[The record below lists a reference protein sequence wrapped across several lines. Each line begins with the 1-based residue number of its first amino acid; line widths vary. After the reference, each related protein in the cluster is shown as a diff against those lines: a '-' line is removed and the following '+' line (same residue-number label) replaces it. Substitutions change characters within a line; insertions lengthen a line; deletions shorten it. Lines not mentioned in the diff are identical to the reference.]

1 MNARF
6 KLVGLIFCLVLFLVP
21 TFHFQAIPAEG
32 DKVADAKEKLKFNEK
47 SGKLEKKNEQTKNL
61 KIQKATINLDQN
73 NQKEEGKKSAESTQ
87 EKGPERGRMRGN
99 RLDGNEKDNFRS
111 ISTESGEEYYKVIV
125 DNNLFRPLGW
135 RPPNNKPRYTLIG
148 TWISSNGVT
157 AKALIL
163 EQRSNQTYYVSIG
176 EKVGEAT
183 VEGIKSNQVSLD
195 LSGDIKMI
203 KSESMQ
209 FLSDGEKERKREG
222 KGEKS
227 KSEGET
233 REDGEQKRDKKNS
246 RGRNGKGDD
255 AGSSKGSVQAEAK
268 GWIDWAG
275 NASDEERR
283 AEFDS
288 EKFRNL
294 SPEVQKAIKEG
305 IDKAADAKEKLE
317 FNKR

>member
-209 FLSDGEKERKREG
+209 FLSGGGKERKRRG

-233 REDGEQKRDKKNS
+233 REDGERKRDKKNS

-255 AGSSKGSVQAEAK
+255 TGSSKGSVQAEAK
-268 GWIDWAG
+268 GWIDWAE
-275 NASDEERR
+275 NASDGERR
-283 AEFDS
+283 TALDS
-288 EKFRNL
+288 DKFRKL
-294 SPEVQKAIKEG
+294 SPEIQKAIKEG
-305 IDKAADAKEKLE
+305 IDD
-317 FNKR
+317 

>member
-6 KLVGLIFCLVLFLVP
+6 KLIGLIFCLVLFLVP

-47 SGKLEKKNEQTKNL
+47 SGKLEKKNEQKKNL

-73 NQKEEGKKSAESTQ
+73 NQKEEGKGKKSAESTQ

-209 FLSDGEKERKREG
+209 FLSGGEKERKRRG

-233 REDGEQKRDKKNS
+233 REDGERKRGN
-246 RGRNGKGDD
+246 RGAERDPGNRGNWSGG
-255 AGSSKGSVQAEAK
+255 GSQEWSGAIERFRS
-268 GWIDWAG
+268 
-275 NASDEERR
+275 ASPEERER
-283 AEFDS
+283 MIQQ
-288 EKFRNL
+288 FRSQRGNR
-294 SPEVQKAIKEG
+294 G
-305 IDKAADAKEKLE
+305 GRGGRGD
-317 FNKR
+317 RGGRGH

>member
-1 MNARF
+1 MKARF

-32 DKVADAKEKLKFNEK
+32 DKVADAKEKL
-47 SGKLEKKNEQTKNL
+47 EKKNEQKKSL

-73 NQKEEGKKSAESTQ
+73 NQKKEVKGKKSAESAQ
-87 EKGPERGRMRGN
+87 EKGPERGQERGN
-99 RLDGNEKDNFRS
+99 GLNGNEKNNFRS

-203 KSESMQ
+203 KSESIQ
-209 FLSDGEKERKREG
+209 FLSGGEKERKREG

-233 REDGEQKRDKKNS
+233 REDGERKRDKKNS

-268 GWIDWAG
+268 GWIDWAE

-283 AEFDS
+283 EALDS
-288 EKFRNL
+288 DKFRNL

-305 IDKAADAKEKLE
+305 IDD
-317 FNKR
+317 

>member
-1 MNARF
+1 MKARL
-6 KLVGLIFCLVLFLVP
+6 KLVRLVFSLVVLLVF
-21 TFHFQAIPAEG
+21 TSQFRAISAEG
-32 DKVADAKEKLKFNEK
+32 DGSADAEGKIKFN
-47 SGKLEKKNEQTKNL
+47 KKNEKNKSL
-61 KIQKATINLDQN
+61 KVQKATVNLDQN
-73 NQKEEGKKSAESTQ
+73 DQREEEKRKKTAEPVQ
-87 EKGPERGRMRGN
+87 EKDSRREQVRENG
-99 RLDGNEKDNFRS
+99 LDGNRKVNFRS

-148 TWISSNGVT
+148 TWISSNSMI

-209 FLSDGEKERKREG
+209 FLSGGGKERKRRG

-233 REDGEQKRDKKNS
+233 REDGERKRGNRGAERDRGNRGNWS
-246 RGRNGKGDD
+246 GGGSQEWSGAIERFRSASPEERERMIQQFRSQRGNRGGRGGRGGRGR
-255 AGSSKGSVQAEAK
+255 
-268 GWIDWAG
+268 
-275 NASDEERR
+275 
-283 AEFDS
+283 
-288 EKFRNL
+288 
-294 SPEVQKAIKEG
+294 
-305 IDKAADAKEKLE
+305 
-317 FNKR
+317 

>member
-1 MNARF
+1 MKARF
-6 KLVGLIFCLVLFLVP
+6 KLIGLIFCLVLFLVP

-32 DKVADAKEKLKFNEK
+32 DKVADAKEKLKFNKK
-47 SGKLEKKNEQTKNL
+47 SGKLEKKNEQKKSL

-73 NQKEEGKKSAESTQ
+73 NQKEEVKGKKSAESAQ
-87 EKGPERGRMRGN
+87 EKGPERGQGRGN
-99 RLDGNEKDNFRS
+99 GLNGNGKDNFRS

-203 KSESMQ
+203 KSESIQ
-209 FLSDGEKERKREG
+209 FLSGGEKERKRRG

-233 REDGEQKRDKKNS
+233 REDGERKRGNRGAERDRGNRGNRGNWSGGGSQEWSGAIERFRSASPEERERMIQQFRSQRGNRGS
-246 RGRNGKGDD
+246 RGGRGDR
-255 AGSSKGSVQAEAK
+255 GSRGDR
-268 GWIDWAG
+268 G
-275 NASDEERR
+275 R
-283 AEFDS
+283 
-288 EKFRNL
+288 
-294 SPEVQKAIKEG
+294 
-305 IDKAADAKEKLE
+305 
-317 FNKR
+317 

>member
-1 MNARF
+1 MKARL
-6 KLVGLIFCLVLFLVP
+6 KLVRLVFSLVVLLVF
-21 TFHFQAIPAEG
+21 TSQFRAISAEG
-32 DKVADAKEKLKFNEK
+32 DGSADAEGKIKFN
-47 SGKLEKKNEQTKNL
+47 KKNEKNKSL
-61 KIQKATINLDQN
+61 KVQKATVNLDQN
-73 NQKEEGKKSAESTQ
+73 DQREEEKRKKTAEPVQEKDSRREQVRENGLDGNRKVNFRGISAESG
-87 EKGPERGRMRGN
+87 K
-99 RLDGNEKDNFRS
+99 
-111 ISTESGEEYYKVIV
+111 EYYKVIV

-135 RPPNNKPRYTLIG
+135 RPPNNKPRYALIG
-148 TWISSNGVT
+148 TWISSNSMI

-183 VEGIKSNQVSLD
+183 VESIKSDQVSLD

-209 FLSDGEKERKREG
+209 FLSGGEKERKREG

-233 REDGEQKRDKKNS
+233 REDGERKRDKKNS
-246 RGRNGKGDD
+246 RGRNRKGDD

-268 GWIDWAG
+268 GWIDWAK

-283 AEFDS
+283 AALGSD
-288 EKFRNL
+288 KFRNL

-305 IDKAADAKEKLE
+305 IAD
-317 FNKR
+317 

>member
-1 MNARF
+1 MKARF
-6 KLVGLIFCLVLFLVP
+6 KLIGLIFCLVLFLVP

-32 DKVADAKEKLKFNEK
+32 DKVADAKEKLKFNKK
-47 SGKLEKKNEQTKNL
+47 SGKLEKKNEQKKSL

-73 NQKEEGKKSAESTQ
+73 NQKEEVKGKKSAESAQ
-87 EKGPERGRMRGN
+87 EKGPERGQGRRNGLNGN
-99 RLDGNEKDNFRS
+99 GKDNFRS

-209 FLSDGEKERKREG
+209 FLSGGEKERKRRG

-233 REDGEQKRDKKNS
+233 REDGERKRDKKNS

-268 GWIDWAG
+268 GWIDWAE

-283 AEFDS
+283 EALDS
-288 EKFRNL
+288 DKFRNL

-305 IDKAADAKEKLE
+305 IDD
-317 FNKR
+317 

>member
-1 MNARF
+1 MKARF
-6 KLVGLIFCLVLFLVP
+6 KLIGLIVCLVLFLVP

-32 DKVADAKEKLKFNEK
+32 DKVADAKEKLKFNKK
-47 SGKLEKKNEQTKNL
+47 SGKLEKKNEQKKSL

-73 NQKEEGKKSAESTQ
+73 NQKEEEQKSAESAQ
-87 EKGPERGRMRGN
+87 EKGPERGQGRRNGLNGN
-99 RLDGNEKDNFRS
+99 GKDNFRS

-209 FLSDGEKERKREG
+209 FLSGGEKERKRRG

-233 REDGEQKRDKKNS
+233 REDGERKRDKKNS

-268 GWIDWAG
+268 GWIDGAE

-283 AEFDS
+283 AALDS
-288 EKFRNL
+288 DKFRNL

-305 IDKAADAKEKLE
+305 IDD
-317 FNKR
+317 

>member
-1 MNARF
+1 MKARF
-6 KLVGLIFCLVLFLVP
+6 KLIGLIFCLVLFLVP

-32 DKVADAKEKLKFNEK
+32 DKAADAKE
-47 SGKLEKKNEQTKNL
+47 KLEKKNEQKKNL

-73 NQKEEGKKSAESTQ
+73 NQKEEVKGKKSAESAQ
-87 EKGPERGRMRGN
+87 EKGPERGQGRGN
-99 RLDGNEKDNFRS
+99 GLNGNGKDNFRS

-203 KSESMQ
+203 KSESIQ
-209 FLSDGEKERKREG
+209 FLSGGEKERKGEG

-233 REDGEQKRDKKNS
+233 REDGERKRDKKNS

-268 GWIDWAG
+268 GWIDWAE

-283 AEFDS
+283 AALDS
-288 EKFRNL
+288 DKFRNL

-305 IDKAADAKEKLE
+305 IDD
-317 FNKR
+317 

>member
-1 MNARF
+1 MKARF

-47 SGKLEKKNEQTKNL
+47 SGKLEKKNEQKKNL

-209 FLSDGEKERKREG
+209 FLSGGGKERKRRG

-233 REDGEQKRDKKNS
+233 REDGERKRGN
-246 RGRNGKGDD
+246 RGAERDRGNRGNWSGG
-255 AGSSKGSVQAEAK
+255 GSQEWSGAIERFRS
-268 GWIDWAG
+268 
-275 NASDEERR
+275 ASPEERER
-283 AEFDS
+283 MIQQ
-288 EKFRNL
+288 FRSQRGNR
-294 SPEVQKAIKEG
+294 G
-305 IDKAADAKEKLE
+305 GRGGRGD
-317 FNKR
+317 RGGRGH

>member
-1 MNARF
+1 MKARF
-6 KLVGLIFCLVLFLVP
+6 KLIGLIFCLVLFLVP

-47 SGKLEKKNEQTKNL
+47 SGKLEKKNEQKKNL
-61 KIQKATINLDQN
+61 KTQKATINLDQN
-73 NQKEEGKKSAESTQ
+73 NQKEEGKGKKSAESAQ
-87 EKGPERGRMRGN
+87 EKGPEQGQGRRNGLNGN
-99 RLDGNEKDNFRS
+99 GKDNFRS
-111 ISTESGEEYYKVIV
+111 ISTESGEDYYKVIV

-148 TWISSNGVT
+148 TWISSNAVT

-209 FLSDGEKERKREG
+209 FLSGGEKERKRRG

-233 REDGEQKRDKKNS
+233 REDGERKRGNRGAERDRRNRGKRSGGASQEWRGAIERFRRASQEERERMIQQFRSQRGNSGS
-246 RGRNGKGDD
+246 RGGRGGR
-255 AGSSKGSVQAEAK
+255 GGR
-268 GWIDWAG
+268 G
-275 NASDEERR
+275 R
-283 AEFDS
+283 
-288 EKFRNL
+288 
-294 SPEVQKAIKEG
+294 
-305 IDKAADAKEKLE
+305 
-317 FNKR
+317 

>member
-1 MNARF
+1 MKARF

-32 DKVADAKEKLKFNEK
+32 DKAADAKE
-47 SGKLEKKNEQTKNL
+47 KLEKKNEQKKNL

-73 NQKEEGKKSAESTQ
+73 NQKEKVKGKKSAESAQ
-87 EKGPERGRMRGN
+87 EKGPERGQGHGN
-99 RLDGNEKDNFRS
+99 GLNGNGKDNFRS

-135 RPPNNKPRYTLIG
+135 RPPNNKPRYTLIA

-163 EQRSNQTYYVSIG
+163 EQRSNKTYYVSIG

-209 FLSDGEKERKREG
+209 FLSGGGKERKRRG

-233 REDGEQKRDKKNS
+233 REDGERKRDKKNS

-268 GWIDWAG
+268 GWIDWAE

-283 AEFDS
+283 AALDS
-288 EKFRNL
+288 DKFRNL

-305 IDKAADAKEKLE
+305 IDD
-317 FNKR
+317 

>member
-1 MNARF
+1 MKARF
-6 KLVGLIFCLVLFLVP
+6 KLIGLIFCLVLFLVP

-32 DKVADAKEKLKFNEK
+32 DKAVDAKEKLEFNKK
-47 SGKLEKKNEQTKNL
+47 SGKLEKKNEQKKNL

-73 NQKEEGKKSAESTQ
+73 KQKEEGKGKKSAESTQ

-148 TWISSNGVT
+148 TWISSNAVT

-209 FLSDGEKERKREG
+209 FLSGGGKERKRRG

-233 REDGEQKRDKKNS
+233 REDGERKRDKKNS
-246 RGRNGKGDD
+246 RGRNGKDDD

-268 GWIDWAG
+268 GWIDWAE

-283 AEFDS
+283 AALDS
-288 EKFRNL
+288 DKFRNL
-294 SPEVQKAIKEG
+294 SPEVQDVI
-305 IDKAADAKEKLE
+305 EKSIQ
-317 FNKR
+317 K

>member
-1 MNARF
+1 MKARL
-6 KLVGLIFCLVLFLVP
+6 KLVRLVFSLVVLLVF
-21 TFHFQAIPAEG
+21 TSQFRAISAEG
-32 DKVADAKEKLKFNEK
+32 DGSADAEGEIKFN
-47 SGKLEKKNEQTKNL
+47 KKNEKNKSL
-61 KIQKATINLDQN
+61 KVQKATVNLDQN
-73 NQKEEGKKSAESTQ
+73 DQREEKKGKKATESVQ
-87 EKGPERGRMRGN
+87 EKGSGREQVRENG
-99 RLDGNEKDNFRS
+99 LDGNRKVNFRG
-111 ISTESGEEYYKVIV
+111 ISAESGEEYYKVIV

-135 RPPNNKPRYTLIG
+135 RPPNNKPRYALIG
-148 TWISSNGVT
+148 TWISSNSMI

-203 KSESMQ
+203 KSESIQ
-209 FLSDGEKERKREG
+209 FLSGGEKERKREG

-227 KSEGET
+227 KAEGET

-268 GWIDWAG
+268 GWIDWAE

-283 AEFDS
+283 EALDS
-288 EKFRNL
+288 DKFRNL
-294 SPEVQKAIKEG
+294 SPEVQEAIKEG
-305 IDKAADAKEKLE
+305 IDD
-317 FNKR
+317 

>member
-6 KLVGLIFCLVLFLVP
+6 KLIGLIFCLVLFLVP

-32 DKVADAKEKLKFNEK
+32 DKAADAKE
-47 SGKLEKKNEQTKNL
+47 KLEKKNEQKKSL

-73 NQKEEGKKSAESTQ
+73 NQKKEVKGKKSAESAQ
-87 EKGPERGRMRGN
+87 EKGPERGQGRGN
-99 RLDGNEKDNFRS
+99 GLNGNGKDNFRS

-209 FLSDGEKERKREG
+209 FLSGGEKERKRRG

-233 REDGEQKRDKKNS
+233 REDGERKRGNRGAERDRGNRGNWSGGGSQEWSGAIERFRSASPEERERMIQQFRSQRGNRGGRGS
-246 RGRNGKGDD
+246 RGDRGGR
-255 AGSSKGSVQAEAK
+255 GH
-268 GWIDWAG
+268 
-275 NASDEERR
+275 
-283 AEFDS
+283 
-288 EKFRNL
+288 
-294 SPEVQKAIKEG
+294 
-305 IDKAADAKEKLE
+305 
-317 FNKR
+317 

>member
-1 MNARF
+1 MKARF
-6 KLVGLIFCLVLFLVP
+6 KLIGLIFCLVLFLVP

-32 DKVADAKEKLKFNEK
+32 DKAADAKE
-47 SGKLEKKNEQTKNL
+47 KLEKKNEQKKNL

-73 NQKEEGKKSAESTQ
+73 NQKEEVKGKKSAESAQ
-87 EKGPERGRMRGN
+87 EKGPERGQGRRNGLNGN
-99 RLDGNEKDNFRS
+99 GKDNFRS

-209 FLSDGEKERKREG
+209 FLSGGEKERKRRG

-233 REDGEQKRDKKNS
+233 REDGERKRDKKNS
-246 RGRNGKGDD
+246 RGQNGKGDD

-268 GWIDWAG
+268 GWIDWAE

-283 AEFDS
+283 AALDS
-288 EKFRNL
+288 DKFRNL

-305 IDKAADAKEKLE
+305 IDD
-317 FNKR
+317 

>member
-1 MNARF
+1 MKARF
-6 KLVGLIFCLVLFLVP
+6 KLIGLVFCLVLFLVLI
-21 TFHFQAIPAEG
+21 FHFQAIPAEG
-32 DKVADAKEKLKFNEK
+32 DKVADAKEELKFNKK
-47 SGKLEKKNEQTKNL
+47 SGKLEKKNETTKSL
-61 KIQKATINLDQN
+61 KIQKATVNLKQN
-73 NQKEEGKKSAESTQ
+73 DQKEEKESTESAQ
-87 EKGPERGRMRGN
+87 EKGPERGQGRGN
-99 RLDGNEKDNFRS
+99 RLDGSRKDNFRS

-125 DNNLFRPLGW
+125 DNNLFRRLGW

-209 FLSDGEKERKREG
+209 FLSGGGKERKRRG

-233 REDGEQKRDKKNS
+233 REDGERKRDKKNS

-268 GWIDWAG
+268 GWIDWAE

-283 AEFDS
+283 AVLDS
-288 EKFRNL
+288 DKFRNL

-305 IDKAADAKEKLE
+305 IDD
-317 FNKR
+317 